1 MAEMMSAFLFVN
13 AAMTLSLKM
22 NVKKKKNS
30 DQRENPFSVMGDL
43 NLQSMA
49 SPFSG

>member
-22 NVKKKKNS
+22 NVKKKKK
-30 DQRENPFSVMGDL
+30 QRPEREPIFSNGG
-43 NLQSMA
+43 S
-49 SPFSG
+49 